1 MPSFPVWK
9 IATLA
14 TIPAF
19 MDAKISYAVIRKTV
33 AVLLQSSLVTAVILD
48 LLFCMIIFSKL
59 SVKIQ
64 CCKILNANLCWKRE
78 YQLQFGSC
86 INFFCLFYAPCCVT
100 KQVCFHKIGAC
111 LLGKLTLPQCLS
123 SYFRDRGKFPM
134 FFSVVSG

>member
-1 MPSFPVWK
+1 MPSLPVWK

-14 TIPAF
+14 TISAF
-19 MDAKISYAVIRKTV
+19 MYAKISYAVIRKTV

-48 LLFCMIIFSKL
+48 LLFCMIFFSKL

-86 INFFCLFYAPCCVT
+86 INFFCLFYAPCQWILLQYVNT
-100 KQVCFHKIGAC
+100 GKYCFILQILILGLFMEF
-111 LLGKLTLPQCLS
+111 LLISIL
-123 SYFRDRGKFPM
+123 M
-134 FFSVVSG
+134 FSIQI